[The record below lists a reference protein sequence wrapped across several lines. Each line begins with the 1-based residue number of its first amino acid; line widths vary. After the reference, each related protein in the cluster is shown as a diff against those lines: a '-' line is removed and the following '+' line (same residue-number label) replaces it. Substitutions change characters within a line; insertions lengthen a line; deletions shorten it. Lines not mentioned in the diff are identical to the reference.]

1 MKVAVIGSRSLSPEI
16 GAYLPDGVTAILSG
30 GAVGVD
36 TAAERYA
43 LAHGIPFE
51 KFAPDYSL
59 HGKRAPLV
67 RNTQMVDA
75 ADMVVAIW
83 DHQSTGTA
91 FTVRYARRQGKPVR
105 VYILKP

>member
-1 MKVAVIGSRSLSPEI
+1 MKIEK
-16 GAYLPDGVTAILSG
+16 LPSGVSALILQ
-30 GAVGVD
+30 
-36 TAAERYA
+36 
-43 LAHGIPFE
+43 HGT
-51 KFAPDYSL
+51 
-59 HGKRAPLV
+59 RAPLV